1 MVLEP
6 VLLPVPQMAP
16 PRSREQVAQQRDYA
30 RQALRFC
37 AQRCGVPESGWKK
50 DGDDRP
56 CPNDGYYWSVSHKP
70 KWVAAV
76 IARQPVGIDIEEV
89 RPRPHRLHAA
99 LAERCEWEL
108 LGDDSWHAFYRLW
121 TAKEAVLKA
130 TGVGLAGLA
139 ACRLVQVSIA
149 DGVTLSMHGTTWR
162 ISHYEHDG
170 HLAAVT
176 CGPGGV
182 RWRILPPVA
191 EGGWVRV

>member
-6 VLLPVPQMAP
+6 VILPIPPVVPL
-16 PRSREQVAQQRDYA
+16 RTREQVAQQRDYA
-30 RQALRFC
+30 RLALRDC
-37 AQRCGVPESGWKK
+37 ARLCGAPESGWEKNG
-50 DGDDRP
+50 DGRP

-130 TGVGLAGLA
+130 TGVGLAGLS
-139 ACRLVQVSIA
+139 ACHLVEIDHG
-149 DGVTLSMHGTTWR
+149 DGITLSMNGTAWR
-162 ISHYEHDG
+162 VGQYEHDG
-170 HLAAVT
+170 YIAAVT
-176 CGPGGV
+176 CGTVGV
-182 RWRILPPVA
+182 RWRILTPGA
-191 EGGWVRV
+191 EGG